1 MVEVLVE
8 EVLGLVSLE
17 LRNLPAISING
28 SSLSDES
35 STVTEAVAAA
45 VVDSVVVVVVVAGVA
60 TLRCVV
66 LRLETV
72 LRCFSA
78 FVTAAA
84 ATAAFR
90 GFLVRLG
97 MIRSSLTHD

>member
-1 MVEVLVE
+1 MLVE

-35 STVTEAVAAA
+35 STVTEGVVVAAA
-45 VVDSVVVVVVVAGVA
+45 AVVVDSVVAA

-66 LRLETV
+66 LRLGAG
-72 LRCFSA
+72 LRFSA

-84 ATAAFR
+84 ATAALR

-97 MIRSSLTHD
+97 MIIRSSLTHD

>member
-1 MVEVLVE
+1 MWFRRFFSDDADADDDE
-8 EVLGLVSLE
+8 
-17 LRNLPAISING
+17 PAISING

-35 STVTEAVAAA
+35 SAVAAGTA
-45 VVDSVVVVVVVAGVA
+45 ALVDSAVGVVVVVATTFRSVVPRLGVVF
-60 TLRCVV
+60 L
-66 LRLETV
+66 
-72 LRCFSA
+72 CFSA

-84 ATAAFR
+84 ATAALR